1 MTERCIVRIK
11 FTPAGTASE
20 VRRAVGGFLR
30 YVQHRDLHP
39 DSAEDRAGPEVAGL
53 LKYVAYRD
61 QASARAELF
70 GPDGAV
76 GTHERKAF
84 AEFVA
89 RSLEISAPQL
99 FRTRDGRLMDRRR
112 AVSRLILSPERA
124 QGLDLEQLTR
134 AAMAGLASE
143 VGSADLQWIAA
154 IHRNTR
160 HHHVHLVVAGMQA
173 TASRGYRRVDIDKAR
188 LAAIK
193 ESVALEIQRQ
203 RAAAR
208 TKTSPQPVVAS
219 AFPRQASPTET
230 AASIGGKARHQVT
243 LLPSRSRRST
253 ASRRFA
259 NRSTRTTRASSVIA
273 LRAVARRYSWEMK
286 RETEDEARRLGW
298 ERAA

>member
-1 MTERCIVRIK
+1 LSERCIVRVK
-11 FTPAGTASE
+11 FTPAGTSSE

-39 DSAEDRAGPEVAGL
+39 DSAEDRGPEVAGL

-61 QASARAELF
+61 KASTRAELF
-70 GPDGAV
+70 GPDGAA
-76 GTHERKAF
+76 GTPERKAF

-89 RSLEISAPQL
+89 RSLASSPQQQ

-134 AAMAGLASE
+134 AAIAGLATQ
-143 VGSADLQWIAA
+143 VGSGGLAWIAA

-173 TASRGYRRVDIDKAR
+173 TVSGGYRRLDIDKAR

-193 ESVALEIQRQ
+193 ESVAVEIERQ
-203 RAAAR
+203 REAAR
-208 TKTSPQPVVAS
+208 NRTSRHALVAASPPQPVPPVKS
-219 AFPRQASPTET
+219 ET
-230 AASIGGKARHQVT
+230 SVEARARLQVT
-243 LLPSRSRRST
+243 LLPADTRRRRAT
-253 ASRRFA
+253 RRRFV
-259 NRSTRTTRASSVIA
+259 RGGTRTTRGSSVSA
-273 LRAVARRYSWEMK
+273 LRAVARRYGWQME
-286 RETEDEARRLGW
+286 RETEDEARRLDW